1 LSDILP
7 FTTVEN
13 EKDKKTNIARPMK
26 NEKCE
31 TKWVSLSVWSP
42 PAVQEAL
49 ANFLV
54 EQTERGVQLEG
65 EWITAF
71 CHEGQEAQACLQ
83 RLIHY
88 YRGLQE
94 LHSNLP
100 EMKVAQKVLPGEDW
114 SETWKSFFRPFVI
127 GKKIVI
133 KPSWEPYEAKP
144 AQVLIEIDPGRAFG
158 TGKHPSTALC
168 LKILEFI
175 LSGSP
180 GKKIDSIAS
189 VLDVGTGSGILGIA
203 AARLGARRVLG
214 LDIDAEVLKTAEEN
228 LRRNGVEGSM
238 SVSNLS
244 LHRLEETYDLVI
256 ANLTAPV
263 IQQMAASLSRS
274 VSPHGWLVLSGL
286 LDEEMEEVVKSFQ
299 AYYFE
304 PVDTWAMDEWRAILL
319 RRKGLE

>member
-1 LSDILP
+1 
-7 FTTVEN
+7 
-13 EKDKKTNIARPMK
+13 MK

-31 TKWVSLSVWSP
+31 MKWVSLSVWSP
-42 PAVQEAL
+42 PAVQEPL

-65 EWITAF
+65 EWVTAF
-71 CHEGQEAQACLQ
+71 CHEGLEVQVCLQ
-83 RLIHY
+83 KLIHY

-94 LHSNLP
+94 MYSNLP
-100 EMKVAQKVLPGEDW
+100 ELKVAQKVLPDEDW

-127 GKKIVI
+127 GEKIVI
-133 KPSWEPYEAKP
+133 KPSWEPYEPKP

-168 LKILEFI
+168 LKILELI

-180 GKKIDSIAS
+180 GKEIDSIAS

-214 LDIDAEVLKTAEEN
+214 LDIDPEVLKTAEEN
-228 LRRNGVEGSM
+228 LRRNGVEGIM

-244 LHRLEETYDLVI
+244 LHRLGETYDLVM

-274 VSPHGWLVLSGL
+274 VSPDGWLVLSGL
-286 LDEEMEEVVKSFQ
+286 LHEEMEEVVKSFK

-304 PVDTWAMDEWRAILL
+304 AVDNWTMDEWRAILL
-319 RRKGLE
+319 RRKGQA

>member
-1 LSDILP
+1 
-7 FTTVEN
+7 
-13 EKDKKTNIARPMK
+13 MK

-31 TKWVSLSVWSP
+31 MKWVSLSVWSP
-42 PAVQEAL
+42 PAMQEAL

-65 EWITAF
+65 EWVTAF
-71 CHEGQEAQACLQ
+71 CHEGLEVQVCLQ
-83 RLIHY
+83 KLIHY

-94 LHSNLP
+94 MYSNLP
-100 EMKVAQKVLPGEDW
+100 ELKVAQKVLPDEDW
-114 SETWKSFFRPFVI
+114 SETWKSFFMPFVI
-127 GKKIVI
+127 GEKIVI
-133 KPSWEPYEAKP
+133 KPSWEPYEPKP

-168 LKILEFI
+168 LKILAFI

-214 LDIDAEVLKTAEEN
+214 LDIDPEVLKTAEAN
-228 LRRNGVEGSM
+228 LRRNGVEGIM
-238 SVSNLS
+238 SVSNLP
-244 LHRLEETYDLVI
+244 LHQLKETYDLVI
-256 ANLTAPV
+256 ANLTAPI

-274 VSPHGWLVLSGL
+274 VSLHGWLVLSGL
-286 LDEEMEEVVKSFQ
+286 LNEEMEEVVKSFQ

-304 PVDTWAMDEWRAILL
+304 PVDSWAMDEWRAILF
-319 RRKGLE
+319 RRKDGERAS